1 MRIHNLYVDADGET
15 HFRDI
20 EVEWKHEGRGGKT
33 SATLPATGIIFRQTP
48 GTYDYEWHP
57 APRRQYIINLDA
69 GVSIQASDGETRII
83 GAGEVILVEDTHG
96 KGHFPRRSTV
106 SSGTPSSF
114 PSNSPEASMN
124 IQTPVD
130 LTNDLVEQ
138 ARRVLPGG
146 SFGNMPAEVILREGR
161 GGRIFDEAGREYV
174 DFLLGSGPMFIGHAH
189 PEVTAAVQAQV
200 PLGTTFFGN
209 NRHGI
214 ALAEAIVDAV
224 PCAEQVRFVC
234 SGTEA
239 DLYAMR
245 AARAFRKRDKILKFE
260 GGYHGMSDYALV
272 SLSPKNPGNF
282 PRGTLDSAGIP
293 KSVADEMVVAAFNDI
308 DMVRSLIKEQKDELA
323 GVIVEPFQ
331 RLIPPKPGFLQAL
344 REVTAEHGIPLIFD
358 EVVTGFRFAYGGAQ
372 EYYGVTPDLCTLGK
386 IVGGG
391 FALAAIAGRADIM
404 KHFDRL
410 AMTDEDFIFQV
421 GTLSGNPVAAVA
433 GLATLEVLKRPGTYE
448 GVFANGRR
456 LMDTLSELLK
466 KHGFKAQVIGEPPLF
481 DIIFTDQPVKDYRDT
496 LKADTALQKRF
507 NQALRARGIMKGESK
522 YYVSVAHT
530 QADIDHTIGAWEEA
544 LVELKSSR

>member
-1 MRIHNLYVDADGET
+1 
-15 HFRDI
+15 
-20 EVEWKHEGRGGKT
+20 
-33 SATLPATGIIFRQTP
+33 
-48 GTYDYEWHP
+48 
-57 APRRQYIINLDA
+57 
-69 GVSIQASDGETRII
+69 
-83 GAGEVILVEDTHG
+83 
-96 KGHFPRRSTV
+96 
-106 SSGTPSSF
+106 
-114 PSNSPEASMN
+114 MN

-130 LTNDLVEQ
+130 PTNELVEQ

-146 SFGNMPAEVILREGR
+146 SFGNMPAEVILKEGK
-161 GGRIFDEAGREYV
+161 GGRIYDEAGKEYV

-224 PCAEQVRFVC
+224 ACAEQVRFVC

-272 SLSPKNPGNF
+272 SLAPKSPGNF
-282 PRGTLDSAGIP
+282 PRGSIDSAGIP

-308 DMVRSLIKEQKDELA
+308 DMVKSLIEEQKDELA

-433 GLATLEVLKRPGTYE
+433 GLATLDVLKRPGTYE

-456 LMDTLSELLK
+456 LMGTLSELLK

-481 DIIFTDQPVKDYRDT
+481 DIVFTDQPIKDYRDT
-496 LKADTALQKRF
+496 LKADTALLKRF

-530 QADIDHTIGAWEEA
+530 QADIDHTIAAWEDA
-544 LVELKSSR
+544 LKELKAAR